1 MQGYSCVLFKLLTNN
16 LDKKCMWYVIKFV
29 NGIILDNS
37 GRNIFKKIR
46 MQKFLTEVMGNKQ
59 DEISQGD
66 LLFKLKDMKY
76 ICLSSWLKS
85 VHEITGYCDFLEIKF
100 NFKLH

>member
-1 MQGYSCVLFKLLTNN
+1 
-16 LDKKCMWYVIKFV
+16 
-29 NGIILDNS
+29 
-37 GRNIFKKIR
+37 

-76 ICLSSWLKS
+76 ICLSS
-85 VHEITGYCDFLEIKF
+85 
-100 NFKLH
+100 